1 MLPLRLL
8 VASLLIAALTG
19 CATTA
24 PVVPA
29 APRADH
35 HQHLFSPGI
44 VQLINS
50 PGFKTIEAADLIP
63 MLDSA
68 GIDKALLLSTA
79 YMYAKPTR
87 VVENEHAKVTAEN
100 DWTAAQAALFPTRLR
115 AMCGMNPLSSY
126 ALEELAR
133 CRNTPGFAR
142 GVKLHLG
149 NSDVQ
154 LDNPAHLA
162 QMKQF
167 FAAANKHGMAIV
179 VHTRASISLKRP
191 YGPEQGRI
199 MLEQLFPMAPDV
211 VIHVAHLAGSGPGY
225 DDPAAHSVMAVL
237 ADALQKRDAR
247 VRNVWIDVAT
257 SANADISPADA
268 EKMAQRIRQIGV
280 GRVLY
285 GSDGATSIFQKPDAS
300 WKAFRKLPLT
310 DTEFATIAANV
321 APYMR

>member
-1 MLPLRLL
+1 MLPMRTLAVPFLL
-8 VASLLIAALTG
+8 AALTG
-19 CATTA
+19 CASTA

-29 APRADH
+29 APLADH

-50 PGFKTIEAADLIP
+50 PGFKTIHAADLVP

-79 YMYAKPTR
+79 YMYAKPKR
-87 VVENEHAKVTAEN
+87 NVENEYAKVKAEN
-100 DWTAAQAALFPTRLR
+100 DWTAAQARLFPNRLR
-115 AMCGMNPLSSY
+115 AMCGMNPLSAY
-126 ALEELAR
+126 ALDELAR

-167 FAAANKHGMAIV
+167 FAAANGHGMAIV

-191 YGPEQGRI
+191 YGADHAR
-199 MLEQLFPMAPDV
+199 
-211 VIHVAHLAGSGPGY
+211 
-225 DDPAAHSVMAVL
+225 AAV
-237 ADALQKRDAR
+237 
-247 VRNVWIDVAT
+247 
-257 SANADISPADA
+257 P
-268 EKMAQRIRQIGV
+268 
-280 GRVLY
+280 
-285 GSDGATSIFQKPDAS
+285 DGAGRGDPCG
-300 WKAFRKLPLT
+300 
-310 DTEFATIAANV
+310 
-321 APYMR
+321 APGRLRSRLR